1 MGVKRLTTDKQRE
14 AIGVIKVSF
23 INGLTVEQIDNYI
36 DNNITDLVSAKAF
49 LKKLSK
55 VVLYLLKHS
64 NLQ

>member
-1 MGVKRLTTDKQRE
+1 MIKRLTSDKQRE
-14 AIGVIKVSF
+14 AIGVVKASF
-23 INGLTVEQIDNYI
+23 IDGLTVEQINTYI
-36 DNNITDLVSAKAF
+36 DNNVVDLNSAKAF

>member
-1 MGVKRLTTDKQRE
+1 MAKRRLISQKQRS
-14 AIGVIKVSF
+14 AIKTIRESF
-23 INGLTVEQIDNYI
+23 INKLNPAQVDTYI

-55 VVLYLLKHS
+55 IVLYILRNN